1 LIRSMT
7 GYGKSTGSSPDYEI
21 TVEIKSVNHRFLDLN
36 FRMPSFLNELELKL
50 RELIKTRVNR
60 GSITV
65 FVSLIPAKGNKVK
78 NIDTGSARAYKEA
91 LETMADDLGISHEIG
106 LDTLL
111 RFPEIFDVKDN
122 SLNEIT
128 ESEIISCFLKAV
140 DAMIDYREKEG
151 ANIYSDLLKNAG
163 ELKDLVSR
171 TGELSKGAAK
181 AQYEKLLNRLR
192 SMTDIESLNKERL
205 EQELVL
211 ISDRVDISEEITRL
225 FSHIEL
231 FINSLDAEKAS
242 GKILN
247 NLAQEMHREAS
258 TVSAKTNLT
267 EISHLSVR
275 MKEIIESVREQVQNA
290 E

>member
-1 LIRSMT
+1 MLRSMT
-7 GYGKSTGSSPDYEI
+7 GYGKSSGSSPDYEI

-50 RELIKTRVNR
+50 RELLKARVDR

-65 FVSLIPAKGNKVK
+65 FVSLIPAKGNKIK
-78 NIDTGSARAYKEA
+78 NLDTDSARAYKEA
-91 LETMADDLGISHEIG
+91 LETLADDLGISSEIG

-111 RFPEIFDVKDN
+111 RFPDIFDVKDN

-151 ANIYSDLLKNAG
+151 ANIYSDLLKNAS
-163 ELKDLVSR
+163 ELKDLVSK
-171 TGELSKGAAK
+171 TGELAKGAAK

-211 ISDRVDISEEITRL
+211 IRDRVDISEEITRL

-231 FINSLDAEKAS
+231 FISSLDAEKAS
-242 GKILN
+242 GK
-247 NLAQEMHREAS
+247 
-258 TVSAKTNLT
+258 
-267 EISHLSVR
+267 
-275 MKEIIESVREQVQNA
+275 
-290 E
+290 

>member
-1 LIRSMT
+1 MT
-7 GYGKSTGSSPDYEI
+7 GYGKSSGSSPDYEI

-50 RELIKTRVNR
+50 RELLKARVDR

-65 FVSLIPAKGNKVK
+65 FVSLIPAKGNKIK
-78 NIDTGSARAYKEA
+78 NLDTDSARAYKEA
-91 LETMADDLGISHEIG
+91 LETLADDLGISSEIG

-111 RFPEIFDVKDN
+111 RFPDIFDVKDN

-151 ANIYSDLLKNAG
+151 ANIYSDLLKNAS

-171 TGELSKGAAK
+171 TGELAKGAAK

-231 FINSLDAEKAS
+231 FISSLDAEKAS